1 VRRRQSGLG
10 VLVVMLGFLVGA
22 LGGQA
27 VSGAGKFTLKIGSKN
42 FTEQFVLAEMY
53 AQALEAKGYQV
64 ERSINLGGTLI
75 AHEAVRTGKIDMYP
89 EYTGTALKNMVKAS
103 APNDPEVVYKTVK
116 EFYEKNFGLT
126 WLDQSKM
133 NNTYILVLRPETAQ
147 RYRLKSNSD
156 LAKVA
161 NQLVIGTGPEWGDRE
176 DGLPGLKRVYGIVF
190 KEWKP
195 MNIGLRYQ
203 ALQNRQIDV
212 VNGYSTDGEIS
223 ALKLAT
229 LADDKAFWPPFHVA
243 PVIRKTIAANYPGV
257 VQILNSVTALLTDAG
272 QSDLNW
278 RVDGNKQEPRD
289 VAREFLRQHG
299 LVK

>member
-1 VRRRQSGLG
+1 MRSYRAGLSALVVA
-10 VLVVMLGFLVGA
+10 VLVLAGA
-22 LGGQA
+22 LGGQV
-27 VSGAGKFTLKIGSKN
+27 VSGAAKFTLRIGSKN
-42 FTEQFVLAEMY
+42 FTEQFILAEMY
-53 AQALEAKGYQV
+53 SQALEAKGYRV
-64 ERSINLGGTLI
+64 ERFINLGGTLI

-89 EYTGTALKNMVKAS
+89 EYTGTALKNIVKAP
-103 APNDPEVVYKTVK
+103 APNDPEIVYKTVK
-116 EFYEKNFGLT
+116 DFYEKNFGLT

-147 RYRLKSNSD
+147 RFHLKTNSD

-161 NQLVIGTGPEWGDRE
+161 KQLVIGTGPEWGDRE

-212 VNGYSTDGEIS
+212 VNAYSTDGEIS

-229 LADDKAFWPPFHVA
+229 LVDDKGFWPPFHVA
-243 PVIRKTIAANYPGV
+243 PVIRKTIAVNYPGV
-257 VQILNSVTALLTDAG
+257 VQILNSVTALVTDAG

-278 RVDGNKQEPRD
+278 QVDGKKQEPRD
-289 VAREFLRQHG
+289 VAREFLKQHG

>member
-1 VRRRQSGLG
+1 MKSNRV
-10 VLVVMLGFLVGA
+10 VLSVVAVAVLFLAGA

-27 VSGAGKFTLKIGSKN
+27 VSGAGKFTLRIGSKN
-42 FTEQFVLAEMY
+42 FTEQFILAEMY

-64 ERSINLGGTLI
+64 ERFINLGGTLI

-89 EYTGTALKNMVKAS
+89 EYTGTALKNMVKGQA
-103 APNDPEVVYKTVK
+103 ANDPEIVYKTVK
-116 EFYEKNFGLT
+116 DFYETNFGLT

-147 RYRLKSNSD
+147 KFRLKTNSD

-229 LADDKAFWPPFHVA
+229 LVDDKSFWPPFHVA
-243 PVIRKTIAANYPGV
+243 PVIRKSIAANYPGV
-257 VQILNSVTALLTDAG
+257 VKILNSVTALVTDAG

-278 RVDGNKQEPRD
+278 QVDGKKQEPRD
-289 VAREFLRQHG
+289 VAREFLKQHG

>member
-1 VRRRQSGLG
+1 MRSHRIVLR
-10 VLVVMLGFLVGA
+10 VLVVALVLLVGA

-27 VSGAGKFTLKIGSKN
+27 VSGAGKFTLRIGSKN
-42 FTEQFVLAEMY
+42 FTEQFILAEMY

-64 ERSINLGGTLI
+64 ERFINLGGTLI

-89 EYTGTALKNMVKAS
+89 EYTGTALKNMVKAP
-103 APNDPEVVYKTVK
+103 APNDPEIVYKTVK
-116 EFYEKNFGLT
+116 DFYEKNFGLT

-133 NNTYILVLRPETAQ
+133 NNTYILVLRPDTAQ
-147 RYRLKSNSD
+147 RYRLKTNSD

-229 LADDKAFWPPFHVA
+229 LVDDKGFWPPFHVA
-243 PVIRKTIAANYPGV
+243 PVIRKTIAVNYPGV
-257 VQILNSVTALLTDAG
+257 VQILNSVTALVTDAG

-278 RVDGNKQEPRD
+278 QVDGKKQEPRD
-289 VAREFLRQHG
+289 VAREFLKQHG

>member
-1 VRRRQSGLG
+1 MRSNRV
-10 VLVVMLGFLVGA
+10 VLSVLAVAVLFLAGA
-22 LGGQA
+22 LGSQA
-27 VSGAGKFTLKIGSKN
+27 VSGAGKFTLRIGSKN
-42 FTEQFVLAEMY
+42 FTEQFILAEMY

-64 ERSINLGGTLI
+64 ERFINLGGTLI

-89 EYTGTALKNMVKAS
+89 EYTGTALKNMVKGS
-103 APNDPEVVYKTVK
+103 APNDPEIVYKTVK
-116 EFYEKNFGLT
+116 DFYEKNFGLT

-133 NNTYILVLRPETAQ
+133 NNTYTLVLRPETAQ
-147 RYRLKSNSD
+147 KFRLKTNSD

-195 MNIGLRYQ
+195 MNLGLRYQ
-203 ALQNRQIDV
+203 ALQNHQIDV
-212 VNGYSTDGEIS
+212 VNGFTTDGEIS
-223 ALKLAT
+223 ALKLAA
-229 LADDKAFWPPFHVA
+229 LVDDKGFWPPFHVA
-243 PVIRKTIAANYPGV
+243 PVIRKTIAVNYPGV
-257 VQILNSVTALLTDAG
+257 VQILNSVTALVTDAG

-278 RVDGNKQEPRD
+278 QVDGKKQEPRD
-289 VAREFLRQHG
+289 VAREFLKQHG